1 MYVEDA
7 TSADS
12 TGGLLRLHST
22 YRHDLQ
28 CLASDEGR
36 CQKTAAA
43 FLKGLLAFEGAL
55 APILA
60 SMVRND
66 DESKFLL
73 DDSSQAKDKLQKVH
87 ERVSEFMH
95 FDSEKEK
102 YTLNEHFIK
111 MFGERPP

>member
-1 MYVEDA
+1 
-7 TSADS
+7 
-12 TGGLLRLHST
+12 
-22 YRHDLQ
+22 
-28 CLASDEGR
+28 
-36 CQKTAAA
+36 
-43 FLKGLLAFEGAL
+43 
-55 APILA
+55 
-60 SMVRND
+60 MVRND